1 YYAGHGH
8 LEEKIVGGRG
18 YWVPVN
24 GERDNPTTWIS
35 TVTITDF
42 LDLMSAKHVLVVA
55 DSCYAGALFRA
66 GLEPLE
72 TGKSD
77 EARRHWLTAMA
88 QQPSRTILA
97 SGGLKPVLDSGSGG
111 HSVFAKAFLDVLNT
125 NDDVLEGRQ
134 LYDKIAKRVLHMAE
148 AYGVKQQPLY
158 NH

>member
-1 YYAGHGH
+1 DFRRDMTDKDNLLIYYAGHGH
-8 LEEKIVGGRG
+8 LEEKIKRG

-35 TVTITDF
+35 TVIITDF

-55 DSCYAGALFRA
+55 DSCSAGSLVRE
-66 GLEPLE
+66 GGIEPLE

-134 LYDKIAKRVLHMAE
+134 LYGKIA
-148 AYGVKQQPLY
+148 QQVRY
-158 NH
+158 